1 MTTNPLPSITVT
13 ANAVT
18 STALSPPPKP
28 APDAQPTSASSQAGQ
43 AQAQAA
49 AAADQPPTPD
59 TADYRLVIEDD
70 KAAGSYVYKTI
81 DRRTGEVISQVPREQ
96 ILKMREA
103 FGYAAG
109 DVINAKA

>member
-1 MTTNPLPSITVT
+1 MSTNPLPSITVA

-18 STALSPPPKP
+18 STALNPPPKP
-28 APDAQPTSASSQAGQ
+28 APEAQPTTPASGQAGQ
-43 AQAQAA
+43 AQAQT
-49 AAADQPPTPD
+49 AADQTPTPD

-103 FGYAAG
+103 FGYSAG